1 MRLKPSS
8 LVLTGALVA
17 ALSGTVAQSGC
28 GGGSG
33 DEARAPETAV
43 HVTAVDVTYYYLPGL
58 NDLREAETRRERA
71 RAGLSG

>member
-8 LVLTGALVA
+8 LVLTGALIA

-33 DEARAPETAV
+33 DQTRAPETAV
-43 HVTAVDVTYYYLPGL
+43 HLTAVDVTYYYLPG
-58 NDLREAETRRERA
+58 
-71 RAGLSG
+71 